1 MHSTK
6 QKARICLTCLQGR
19 EQKSEEGNGEEKAG
33 RHVPGMWYTCYYL
46 PGPVNNAHTRI
57 KNGLITVRTVSAS
70 VMCVCVISTRGKCK
84 SRETKKRRNK
94 RINCWFYL
102 FSCFL
107 FWMVPSVLDT
117 VHSYKKCSQRIA
129 EFCFFFKYCVCVFF
143 LILAF
148 TRSSVTKTRYLFN
161 FGKLPLFVTQ
171 WAHVSG
177 FQPALNAIQMKHM
190 TTYTK
195 RNG

>member
-6 QKARICLTCLQGR
+6 QKARICLTCSQGR

-84 SRETKKRRNK
+84 SRETKKQKNK
-94 RINCWFYL
+94 LLVL
-102 FSCFL
+102 F
-107 FWMVPSVLDT
+107 
-117 VHSYKKCSQRIA
+117 I
-129 EFCFFFKYCVCVFF
+129 
-143 LILAF
+143 
-148 TRSSVTKTRYLFN
+148 
-161 FGKLPLFVTQ
+161 
-171 WAHVSG
+171 
-177 FQPALNAIQMKHM
+177 
-190 TTYTK
+190 
-195 RNG
+195 

>member
-1 MHSTK
+1 
-6 QKARICLTCLQGR
+6 
-19 EQKSEEGNGEEKAG
+19 
-33 RHVPGMWYTCYYL
+33 MWYTCYYL

-129 EFCFFFKYCVCVFF
+129 EFCFFFLILCVCFF
-143 LILAF
+143 FNPCLHSEQRHQNQVSFQFWQTPTLCYTMG
-148 TRSSVTKTRYLFN
+148 TRFWFSTSVECNPNETHDHIHQ
-161 FGKLPLFVTQ
+161 TQ
-171 WAHVSG
+171 WINLLQRQGKDSPV
-177 FQPALNAIQMKHM
+177 F
-190 TTYTK
+190 
-195 RNG
+195 